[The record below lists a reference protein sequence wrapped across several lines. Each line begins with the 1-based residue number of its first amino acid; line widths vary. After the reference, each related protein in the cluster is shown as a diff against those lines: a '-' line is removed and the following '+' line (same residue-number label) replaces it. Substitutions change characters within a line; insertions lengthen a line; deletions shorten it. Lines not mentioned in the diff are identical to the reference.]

1 MIDRVIMRSHPPFSL
16 SFSCVCLWGGVISRN
31 NQGVAFFAANL
42 QDITRLTKFLRW
54 KMPCPIFTLENN
66 SPMRVLPLLSWKDFI
81 LARYLRKSPSF
92 SLFSPTLSLFSPTF
106 LGKSPSNL
114 DFCPRYCED
123 IMHFQC
129 ACEKGDTFQM
139 DFYTILFSCCFRDK
153 KDCSQGITVKIE
165 EKCNSW
171 KIIISIFC
179 K

>member
-1 MIDRVIMRSHPPFSL
+1 MG
-16 SFSCVCLWGGVISRN
+16 WGDKQK

-54 KMPCPIFTLENN
+54 KMPCPIFTLENY
-66 SPMRVLPLLSWKDFI
+66 SPVRVLPLLPWKGFI
-81 LARYLRKSPSF
+81 LARYLRISPSVSLFSPTLFLFSPTFLLFSPSF
-92 SLFSPTLSLFSPTF
+92 SLFSPTFF
-106 LGKSPSNL
+106 GKSPSNL

-123 IMHFQC
+123 IMYFQC
-129 ACEKGDTFQM
+129 ASEKGDTFQM
-139 DFYTILFSCCFRDK
+139 AFYTILFSCCFRDK
-153 KDCSQGITVKIE
+153 MDCSQGITVKIE

>member
-1 MIDRVIMRSHPPFSL
+1 MGWCDKQK
-16 SFSCVCLWGGVISRN
+16 

-42 QDITRLTKFLRW
+42 QDITLLTKFLRW
-54 KMPCPIFTLENN
+54 KMPCPFFTMKNN
-66 SPMRVLPLLSWKDFI
+66 SPMRVLPLLPWKGFI
-81 LARYLRKSPSF
+81 LARYLRISPSV
-92 SLFSPTLSLFSPTF
+92 SLFSPTLFLFSPTF
-106 LGKSPSNL
+106 LLFSPTLFGKSPSNL

-123 IMHFQC
+123 IMYFQC

-139 DFYTILFSCCFRDK
+139 VFYTILFSCCFRDK
-153 KDCSQGITVKIE
+153 MDCSQGITVKIE

>member
-1 MIDRVIMRSHPPFSL
+1 MGWCDKQK
-16 SFSCVCLWGGVISRN
+16 

-42 QDITRLTKFLRW
+42 QDITLLTKFLRW
-54 KMPCPIFTLENN
+54 KMPCPIFTMKNNSPIFTLENN
-66 SPMRVLPLLSWKDFI
+66 TPMRVLPLLSWKGFI
-81 LARYLRKSPSF
+81 LARYLRKSPSVSLFSPSFSFFSPSF
-92 SLFSPTLSLFSPTF
+92 SLFSPTFW
-106 LGKSPSNL
+106 GKSPSNL

-139 DFYTILFSCCFRDK
+139 AFYTILFSCCFRDK
-153 KDCSQGITVKIE
+153 MDCSQGITVKIE